1 MLRRKVNIIV
11 ITLFLGSLTGQDIT
25 PPTISSVTSTTAN
38 GSYKK
43 DSEINITLNF
53 VDENNDPEEV
63 TLTDAKLVIELETGS
78 TDRTIS
84 INTIASATS
93 ASATYTVQKGDST
106 SALSVI
112 TISLSATGNS
122 PALKDAAGN
131 AMIFFLPTT
140 NLEAA
145 HTIAVDGIAP
155 AAPTG
160 LSATAGNS
168 LVTLSWNINSET
180 DFGKYRIYEDKSSSP
195 TTAID
200 STLTVDD
207 ISKTITGRDNDTTY
221 YYRLAAL
228 DTLGNIS
235 DYSSEVSAVPFSRP
249 AAGAI
254 RDGTSDTSDVYWW
267 NSRSTLSFNW
277 NSFQDNGS
285 VSYQYAV
292 GTSLSDLNNTVD
304 WTVVGDTSVT
314 LTNLNLIEGFT
325 YYLSA
330 RGTDFTSKSDTAT
343 SNGITM
349 DLTNPTPGV
358 VNDGSTETGT
368 DLTYIDTAEVYFA
381 NWTGFVDTLSSGV
394 ASGVASYKY
403 AIGTSPGDTNVV
415 SWTDIVI
422 QDSLT
427 HSGLALAEDTTSLSY
442 TGLVL
447 MEDTTYY
454 FSVIA
459 TDSAGNSSDTVS
471 SNGVTVDLTPPTKG
485 EIVELKL
492 DDFVKGDFTDRV
504 WTTDST
510 QFVVY
515 WWGFADTL
523 SGIDHYEIALLD
535 SDSTIVLWGFGLDW
549 TPLLADSVTIM
560 FGLSLEDDQIYTIAL
575 RCFDV
580 AGNFSTA
587 YSNGIYVDLS
597 PPYLKEYS
605 TDRILVEDSSLVKI
619 IFSEP
624 IDTVHVAASGER
636 TETVNFVSDI
646 KQDTLFISIAPPLVS
661 MDSLTYFLTGATD
674 TRELVNEDTI
684 IVGFNTRLLGD
695 YDDNLEIDIGDITQ
709 FVALWPNT
717 DIAPVTGDPPY
728 FFSTPDEVTDL
739 RDAMAFARLWR
750 WSNEPMDT
758 SRTAAFLMGEPLNTR
773 IISGGFSITLPR
785 IARSGEMEIQSQ
797 SRIRLTNG
805 ETSENG
811 LFLSRL
817 NASGK
822 HQIINFGLFRE
833 PAEGSDPELI
843 FSVDDPAEKI
853 DLSYRFFGSS
863 GDLISSGSVTL
874 FDSPLPT
881 QFALHQNH
889 PNPFNPVTTI
899 AYDIPEPTY
908 VEIAIYDLLGRK
920 VRTLVSKEMSPG
932 FHSAVWNGKDDRGRL
947 VASGMFIV
955 RMTSNSFM
963 NVRKMLMLK

>member
-1 MLRRKVNIIV
+1 M
-11 ITLFLGSLTGQDIT
+11 GQDIT
-25 PPTISSVTSTTAN
+25 PPTISSVTSTSPV
-38 GSYKK
+38 GSYKLGSLINVTVNF
-43 DSEINITLNF
+43 SEAVI
-53 VDENNDPEEV
+53 
-63 TLTDAKLVIELETGS
+63 LTDAKLVIELETGA

-84 INTIASATS
+84 INTIASASS
-93 ASATYTVQKGDST
+93 ASATYTVQKGDQT
-106 SALSVI
+106 AALSVN

-122 PALKDAAGN
+122 PALKDTAGN
-131 AMIFFLPTT
+131 AMIIFSPTT

-168 LVTLSWNINSET
+168 LVTLSWNINSEA

-249 AAGAI
+249 VAGAI

-277 NSFQDNGS
+277 NSFQDNGA

-358 VNDGSTETGT
+358 VNDGSTKTGT
-368 DLTYIDTAEVYFA
+368 DLTFIDTADVFFA

-394 ASGVASYKY
+394 ASGVASYTY

-427 HSGLALAEDTTSLSY
+427 HTGLALA
-442 TGLVL
+442 
-447 MEDTTYY
+447 EDTTYY

-492 DDFVKGDFTDRV
+492 DDFVKGDFTDRD

-510 QFVVY
+510 QLVVY
-515 WWGFADTL
+515 WWGFSDTL

-535 SDSTIVLWGFGLDW
+535 TDSTIVLWGFGLDW
-549 TPLLADSVTIM
+549 TPLLSDSAIIM
-560 FGLSLEDDQIYTIAL
+560 FGLSLEDDQIYTIGL

-580 AGNFSTA
+580 AGNFSTV

-619 IFSEP
+619 VFSEP

-695 YDDNLEIDIGDITQ
+695 YDDNLKIDIGDITQ
-709 FVALWPNT
+709 FVTLWPNT

-750 WSNEPMDT
+750 WSNEPIDT
-758 SRTAAFLMGEPLNTR
+758 SYTAAFQMGEPLDKR
-773 IISGGFSITLPR
+773 ITSGGFSVTLPR
-785 IARSGEMEIQSQ
+785 NARSGEIEIQSQ
-797 SRIRLTNG
+797 SRIRLTNEG
-805 ETSENG
+805 TSENG
-811 LFLSRL
+811 LFLSKG

-833 PAEGSDPELI
+833 SAEGNDPELI
-843 FSVDDPAEKI
+843 FSVDDP
-853 DLSYRFFGSS
+853 
-863 GDLISSGSVTL
+863 
-874 FDSPLPT
+874 
-881 QFALHQNH
+881 
-889 PNPFNPVTTI
+889 
-899 AYDIPEPTY
+899 
-908 VEIAIYDLLGRK
+908 
-920 VRTLVSKEMSPG
+920 
-932 FHSAVWNGKDDRGRL
+932 
-947 VASGMFIV
+947 
-955 RMTSNSFM
+955 
-963 NVRKMLMLK
+963 